1 MFITFFCKRERH
13 VDCPIK
19 WPVNEVCES
28 GEDCSF
34 DNKMIDCQCE
44 CHHVQR
50 KILNK

>member
-1 MFITFFCKRERH
+1 MFITFFCKRNKH

-50 KILNK
+50 KTLN